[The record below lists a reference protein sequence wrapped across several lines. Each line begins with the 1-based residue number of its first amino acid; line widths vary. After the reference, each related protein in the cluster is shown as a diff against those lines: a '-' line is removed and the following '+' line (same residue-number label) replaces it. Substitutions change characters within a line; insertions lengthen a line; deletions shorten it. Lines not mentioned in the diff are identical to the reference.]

1 MIRRNLDTDLLRSF
15 VTAVDR
21 GGFTQA
27 GAVLGRTQSAISM
40 QMKRLEEATGST
52 LFQRDGRKM
61 RLTPQGE
68 LLLGYARQMIVTH
81 DQALDA
87 LQDSRL
93 SGAVSL
99 AVMGDYATHVLPGI
113 LADFAALHPDIKLD
127 ITTGFSAD
135 LLTRLGD
142 RFELVLATQPQGT
155 RDGQILRSERTRWA
169 YSSRHDFRRRNVP
182 EEGGKG
188 EGGDILPLAVLPPG
202 NLFREWALRALDRAG
217 IHWRICFT
225 STSIAAVE
233 AAAAAG
239 IAVAVVKEGTATDG
253 LRFLD
258 ASDGL
263 PDLPSSDIVLYRA
276 PGKHS
281 KAADALADHLVTA
294 ITPYG

>member
-1 MIRRNLDTDLLRSF
+1 MIRRNLDTDLLRTF
-15 VTAVDR
+15 VMAVDR

-27 GAVLGRTQSAISM
+27 GNALGRTQSAISM
-40 QMKRLEEATGST
+40 QMKRLEDAAGNA

-61 RLTPQGE
+61 RLTPAGE
-68 LLLGYARQMIVTH
+68 LLLGYARQMIATH

-113 LADFAALHPDIKLD
+113 LANFIALYPDIKLD
-127 ITTGFSAD
+127 VTTGFSAD

-155 RDGQILRSERTRWA
+155 KDGQILRTERTRWA
-169 YSSRHDFRRRNVP
+169 FSARHDFQL
-182 EEGGKG
+182 
-188 EGGDILPLAVLPPG
+188 GDILPLAVLPPG
-202 NLFREWALRALDRAG
+202 NLFREWGLRALDAAG
-217 IHWRICFT
+217 IHWRICFS

-239 IAVAVVKEGTATDG
+239 IAVAVVKEGTAEPG
-253 LRFLD
+253 LRLLGEG
-258 ASDGL
+258 DGL
-263 PDLPSSDIVLYRA
+263 PALPSSDIVLYRA
-276 PGKHS
+276 PGSPS
-281 KAADALADHLVTA
+281 KAAQALAEHLVA
-294 ITPYG
+294 SITPYG